1 MPDEETLE
9 ELRAEAQEYSGSY
22 HGGIIAAYNRAV
34 ENAARIEHWLRAPG
48 VRAANNK
55 TRNDRKAKG
64 LCPLCGE
71 RKPEEGKVNCRICLD
86 KRAASVGK
94 GHHRLKLD
102 IGPGGELIVDTSVD
116 VLGANEE
123 PARLTLRSHTRI
135 EALNVLWLRAGS
147 FTLKPSQAA
156 ALAKVLSDYAQTHKD
171 DGSEETQDDDEDHG

>member
-1 MPDEETLE
+1 MTTEHAITPLPSTPGTYRGK
-9 ELRAEAQEYSGSY
+9 RARGLC
-22 HGGIIAAYNRAV
+22 GGCGLVPTGKVAFCDGCR
-34 ENAARIEHWLRAPG
+34 PG